1 MVHHT
6 IIAVD
11 VEKFSQRDAAH
22 QRRIH
27 EALQPLV
34 RQAIEHCGLAWD
46 ECHHED
52 RGDGLLVLAPP
63 NAQGERL
70 AECLPNELAGRL
82 REYNHGAASGA
93 RIRLRVVVHAGDV
106 SRDAQGVAGPA
117 VVLAFR
123 LLDSEEL
130 RQALA
135 RSHGLLA
142 LVTSAEFFQHVIAG
156 HPGANPGVYQPVHV
170 SNRGTETAA
179 WISLPD
185 NHPHRRHDNGD
196 RPPGRPPARV
206 RVLDPW
212 WAVLGVVAAAVS
224 AAALWQ
230 TGWHLPHALVAGAIA
245 GTLGFLTATAVTSLA
260 DRSGAGEK
268 SG

>member
-1 MVHHT
+1 MYHT

-34 RQAIEHCGLAWD
+34 REAVEHCGLAWD

-52 RGDGLLVLAPP
+52 RGDGLLVLAPS
-63 NAQGERL
+63 AARGERL

-106 SRDAQGVAGPA
+106 ARDAQGVAGPA

-142 LVTSAEFFQHVIAG
+142 LITSAEFFQNVIAG
-156 HPGANPGVYQPVHV
+156 HPAANPAVYRPVHV
-170 SNRGTETAA
+170 SNRGTETTG

-185 NHPHRRHDNGD
+185 NHPHRGHARSVG
-196 RPPGRPPARV
+196 PPVPAGRV
-206 RVLDPW
+206 RPDLW
-212 WAVLGVVAAAVS
+212 WAVLGVVAAAAS
-224 AAALWQ
+224 AAALWGS
-230 TGWHLPHALVAGAIA
+230 GWYLPHALVAGLVA
-245 GTLGFLTATAVTSLA
+245 GALGVLTATAVTRLTT
-260 DRSGAGEK
+260 RSGAEEERAG
-268 SG
+268 